1 LADTAENLA
10 ALYVAIIS
18 GMKHSWHELEGTGGH
33 WSE

>member
-18 GMKHSWHELEGTGGH
+18 GMKHSWHALEGTEGH